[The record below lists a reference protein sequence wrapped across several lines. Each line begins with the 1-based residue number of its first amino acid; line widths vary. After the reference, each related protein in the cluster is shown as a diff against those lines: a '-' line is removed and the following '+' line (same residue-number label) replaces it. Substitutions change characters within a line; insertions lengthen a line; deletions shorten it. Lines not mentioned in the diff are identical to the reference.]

1 MDGLV
6 STGNKFPSTILKII
20 LSNKKNFRL
29 IFIHIFVRWFVDI
42 SDFLKSGERKTGLFE
57 FCLSP
62 FYEHIIH
69 GLKASCLSR

>member
-6 STGNKFPSTILKII
+6 STGNKFPITILKII

-42 SDFLKSGERKTGLFE
+42 GNVLKSDEPETGKLE
-57 FCLSP
+57 FCFYP
-62 FYEHIIH
+62 F
-69 GLKASCLSR
+69 